1 MPDKIY
7 DIVIIGGGPGGI
19 GTAIEASAHKVGE
32 ILLIEK
38 SDNHS
43 NTIRKFYKDNKRVD
57 KDYKGQVTILQGNVD
72 FYDGT
77 KETTLDYFNNLLD
90 TDKIDSSFNTEVEK
104 IVRENDDLLY
114 IYTSKGLVKSKNVV
128 IAIGKMGKPNKPSY
142 TIPPSIKAQVNFNL
156 DKCLANEKILV
167 VGGGNSAA
175 EYAYDL
181 AEQNIN
187 VTLVYRKPNFSR
199 LNETNEEILNKYN
212 GEEKLRL
219 RMNTDIES
227 LENESGKIKVN
238 YNDGFSVLY
247 DRVIYAI
254 GGTTPVDFL
263 KSCGV
268 NVDENNQPIF
278 NEHQETS
285 AKCVYVAGDIAFKSG
300 GSIAIALN
308 HGYHIVNNILRKRGK
323 IFSHTDKI
331 AEIKENWNEANI
343 LRTLYIFNIYIE
355 NIQR

>member
-1 MPDKIY
+1 MKNKIY

-19 GTAIEASAHKVGE
+19 GCAIESSAHNIGE

-57 KDYKGQVTILQGNVD
+57 KDYKGQVTTLQGNVE

-77 KETTLDYFNNLLD
+77 KETTLSYFDDLLD
-90 TDKIDSSFNTEVEK
+90 SEKIDSLFNTEVEK
-104 IVRENDDLLY
+104 VIKNGELFD
-114 IYTSKGLVKSKNVV
+114 IETSKGLVQTKNVV
-128 IAIGKMGKPNKPSY
+128 IAIGKMGKPNEPSY
-142 TIPPSIKAQVNFNL
+142 KIPPSIKGQVNFNL
-156 DKCLANEKILV
+156 DKCSSNEKVLV

-175 EYAYDL
+175 EYACDL
-181 AEQNIN
+181 AEQRNI
-187 VTLVYRKPNFSR
+187 VTLVYRKAEFSR
-199 LNETNEEILNKYN
+199 LNEINEKMLNQYN
-212 GEEKLRL
+212 GQEKLRL

-227 LENESGKIKVN
+227 LENEDGKVKVN
-238 YNDGFSVLY
+238 FNDGFSVVY

-263 KSCGV
+263 KMC
-268 NVDENNQPIF
+268 NVKIDENLKPIF
-278 NEHQETS
+278 NQHQETS
-285 AKCVYVAGDIAFKSG
+285 VENIYVAGDIAFISG

-323 IFSHTDKI
+323 IFAHT
-331 AEIKENWNEANI
+331 EN
-343 LRTLYIFNIYIE
+343 FN
-355 NIQR
+355 

>member
-1 MPDKIY
+1 MTDKLY

-19 GTAIEASAHKVGE
+19 GCAIEASSHKIGE

-38 SDNHS
+38 TDNHS

-57 KDYKGQVTILQGNVD
+57 KDYKGQVSVLQGNVA
-72 FYDGT
+72 FFDGT
-77 KETTLDYFNNLLD
+77 KETTLDYFDNLLD
-90 TDKIDSSFNTEVEK
+90 SEKIDSSFNTEVEK
-104 IVRENDDLLY
+104 IVRNAEILEVH
-114 IYTSKGLVKSKNVV
+114 TSNGIIKTKNAA
-128 IAIGKMGKPNKPSY
+128 ITIGKMGKPNKPSY
-142 TIPPSIKAQVNFNL
+142 KIPPSIKAQVNFNL
-156 DKCLANEKILV
+156 DKCSSNEKILV

-181 AEQNIN
+181 AEQNN
-187 VTLVYRKPNFSR
+187 DVTMVYRKETFSR
-199 LNETNEEILNKYN
+199 LNETNEEILTKFN

-227 LENESGKIKVN
+227 LENDSGKVQVN

-268 NVDENNQPIF
+268 EVDENLKPIF
-278 NEHQETS
+278 DQHHETT
-285 AKCVYVAGDIAFKSG
+285 ANCVYVAGDIAMKSG

-308 HGYHIVNNILRKRGK
+308 HGYHIVNNIIRKRGQ
-323 IFSHTDKI
+323 IFSHT
-331 AEIKENWNEANI
+331 EIVASLEESK
-343 LRTLYIFNIYIE
+343 
-355 NIQR
+355 

>member
-1 MPDKIY
+1 MTDKTY

-19 GTAIEASAHKVGE
+19 GTAIEASAHNVGE

-38 SDNHS
+38 TDNHS

-57 KDYKGQVTILQGNVD
+57 KDYKGQVTTLQGNVD

-77 KETTLDYFNNLLD
+77 KETTLDYFDDLLD

-104 IVRENDDLLY
+104 IVRENDSLLH
-114 IYTSKGLVKSKNVV
+114 IHTSAGLIKSRNAV
-128 IAIGKMGKPNKPSY
+128 ISIGKMGKPNKPSY
-142 TIPPSIKAQVNFNL
+142 KIPPSIKSQVNFNL
-156 DKCLANEKILV
+156 DKCSSNEKVLV

-181 AEQNIN
+181 ADQNN
-187 VTLVYRKPNFSR
+187 DVTMVYRKATFSR
-199 LNETNEEILNKYN
+199 LNEINEEILTKYN

-219 RMNTDIES
+219 RMSTDIES
-227 LENESGKIKVN
+227 LENENGKVKVN
-238 YNDGFSVLY
+238 YNDGYSVLY

-268 NVDENNQPIF
+268 DVNDKGNPIF
-278 NEHQETS
+278 DEYQETT
-285 AKCVYVAGDIAFKSG
+285 AKCVYVAGDISLKSG

-308 HGYHIVNNILRKRGK
+308 HGYHIVNNIIRKRGE
-323 IFSHTDKI
+323 IFSHTDVI
-331 AEIKENWNEANI
+331 AQAN
-343 LRTLYIFNIYIE
+343 NK
-355 NIQR
+355 

>member
-1 MPDKIY
+1 MQNKIY

-19 GTAIEASAHKVGE
+19 GTAIEASAHNVGE

-38 SDNHS
+38 TDNHS

-57 KDYKGQVTILQGNVD
+57 KDYKGQVTELQGNVD
-72 FYDGT
+72 FFDGT
-77 KETTLDYFNNLLD
+77 KETTLDYFDELLD
-90 TDKIDSSFNTEVEK
+90 TEKIDSLFNTEVEK
-104 IVRENDDLLY
+104 ILREDELLH
-114 IYTSKGLVKSKNVV
+114 IHTSKGLVKTRNAV

-142 TIPPSIKAQVNFNL
+142 KIPPSIKAQVNFNL
-156 DKCLANEKILV
+156 DKCSTKEKILV

-181 AEQNIN
+181 ADQNNN
-187 VTLVYRKPNFSR
+187 VTMVYRKPEFSR
-199 LNETNEEILNKYN
+199 LNETNEEILTKYN

-219 RMNTDIES
+219 RMGTDVES
-227 LENESGKIKVN
+227 LENESGKVKVN
-238 YNDGFSVLY
+238 FNDGFSVLY

-263 KSCGV
+263 KACGV
-268 NVDENNQPIF
+268 EVNENAQPIF
-278 NEHQETS
+278 DEHNETS

-323 IFSHTDKI
+323 IYSHTDKV
-331 AEIKENWNEANI
+331 AFYSS
-343 LRTLYIFNIYIE
+343 L
-355 NIQR
+355 